1 MKISI
6 FLNQIFTHGD
16 LNYSYRKGKTDSLE
30 SFFGWNEYYFWS
42 KKPKSSSKKEDR
54 PYDPEFV
61 KMILER
67 TESAR
72 QGNTVVYDEKL
83 RKELFGNWFSR
94 LNLKGKHFLIS
105 KNNKIGKTVWY

>member
-1 MKISI
+1 METLIIHTEKEKLTALKA
-6 FLNQIFTHGD
+6 FLDEMNITF
-16 LNYSYRKGKTDSLE
+16 E
-30 SFFGWNEYYFWS
+30 V

-83 RKELFGNWFSR
+83 RKELFGN
-94 LNLKGKHFLIS
+94 
-105 KNNKIGKTVWY
+105 

>member
-1 MKISI
+1 METLIIHTEKEKLTALKS
-6 FLNQIFTHGD
+6 FLEEMNITF
-16 LNYSYRKGKTDSLE
+16 E
-30 SFFGWNEYYFWS
+30 V

-83 RKELFGNWFSR
+83 RKELFG
-94 LNLKGKHFLIS
+94 K
-105 KNNKIGKTVWY
+105 